1 MNEKNWNTFSFQT
14 FLENLMYLA
23 LKIRYVHGTSIFC
36 QSFAKVRK
44 TCGCQELQ
52 NNSKLLNA
60 RQYKGQSPFKLFRQG
75 AILFLKYTL
84 WKNIERSRNV
94 KHHKRSLIMFALD
107 SINTTLWVRNK
118 SYALINKKWYIV
130 VRKKW
135 GNWQQLWSETIFR
148 WKYCNDHSLQG
159 RVWRVVT
166 VSKMSKSMIWDL
178 RITFAGR
185 DLSAKVKKLVRLK
198 TIGPN
203 RLEKN
208 WWINNF
214 LG

>member
-1 MNEKNWNTFSFQT
+1 MQKSCIRRFFIFSSYEWKKWKYFQLPK

-23 LKIRYVHGTSIFC
+23 LKITYVHGTSIFC

-60 RQYKGQSPFKLFRQG
+60 RQYKGQSPFKLLRQG
-75 AILFLKYTL
+75 AILFLKYTR

-130 VRKKW
+130 VRKNW

-148 WKYCNDHSLQG
+148 WKYYNYHSLQG

-166 VSKMSKSMIWDL
+166 VQ
-178 RITFAGR
+178 
-185 DLSAKVKKLVRLK
+185 VRWV
-198 TIGPN
+198 N
-203 RLEKN
+203 RWYE
-208 WWINNF
+208 IS
-214 LG
+214 G